1 MMIKTNIIMTLTAV
15 GASLIGFIIMFA
27 IMGRSQKY
35 FRRQQKHL
43 GEINGHIEEIYA
55 GHTVVRAYNGE
66 EAAEKTFDEMNNKL
80 RESGFKAQCLSGLM
94 MPIMNFIGNLGYV
107 AVCDIS
113 RTLCFRSIKRA
124 VRCH

>member
-1 MMIKTNIIMTLTAV
+1 MTLTAV

-55 GHTVVRAYNGE
+55 GHTVVKAYNGE
-66 EAAEKTFDEMNNKL
+66 EAAEKTFDEMNNNCVKVVL
-80 RESGFKAQCLSGLM
+80 K
-94 MPIMNFIGNLGYV
+94 
-107 AVCDIS
+107 
-113 RTLCFRSIKRA
+113 RS
-124 VRCH
+124 VFQD